1 MATPQDISKP
11 ATTPEV
17 ALRRKPVRASSAPPV
32 PEIMKQGRLV
42 PWLYLLPA
50 LIVMAFFIVYPMIN
64 TIGLSFSNKDGT
76 ASAATTCREGNPCW
90 GVFENYRYALTAE
103 FNTSSPQAL
112 WNSFWSSSYG
122 NTIKWII
129 VMVFGTVSVGLGFAV
144 LADRVQ
150 YEALAKA
157 IIFMPMA
164 ISFVGAGVIWKFVYD
179 YGTSQNQIG
188 LLNALITSL
197 RGKPVAWL
205 STTPI
210 NTYAIIL
217 VGIWIWSGFCMTI
230 LAAALKSV
238 PDEILEAARVDGA
251 TEWTVFWKIMVPII
265 LPTITVVVTTMV
277 INVLKLF
284 DLVYVMTGGNFKTD
298 VIANRMY
305 TEMYKNFNVG
315 RGTAIAVVLVVAI
328 IPFIYYNVRRFLEQE
343 ATR

>member
-11 ATTPEV
+11 ATTPEAAV
-17 ALRRKPVRASSAPPV
+17 RRKPAKRSSAPLV
-32 PEIMKQGRLV
+32 PQIMKQGRLA

-50 LIVMAFFIVYPMIN
+50 LLVMSFFIVYPMIN
-64 TIGLSFSNKDGT
+64 TIALSFRNRDGT
-76 ASAATTCREGNPCW
+76 ASAATTSQAGKSCW
-90 GVFENYRYALTAE
+90 GVFENYHYALTDE
-103 FNTSSPQAL
+103 FNTSSPRAL
-112 WNSFWSSSYG
+112 WNSFWLSSYG
-122 NTIKWII
+122 NTLKWIV
-129 VMVFGTVSVGLGFAV
+129 VMVFGTVSIGLGFAV
-144 LADRVQ
+144 LADRVK

-157 IIFMPMA
+157 VLFMPMA

-179 YGTSQNQIG
+179 YGTQQTQIG
-188 LLNALITSL
+188 LLNAIITSL
-197 RGKPVAWL
+197 GGKPVSWL
-205 STTPI
+205 STVPI
-210 NTYAIIL
+210 NSFALIV

-284 DLVYVMTGGNFKTD
+284 DLVYVMTGGNYNTD

-315 RGTAIAVVLVVAI
+315 RGTAVAVILVLAI
-328 IPFIYYNVRRFLEQE
+328 IPFIYFNIKRFLAQE
-343 ATR
+343 AIR